1 MDVIVDRFEGDYA
14 VCEQPNSEIIDIPKE
29 KLPKG
34 VKEGDVLTIFGDQ
47 VTINS
52 GERKVREERIN
63 NLMEDLW
70 ED

>member
-14 VCEQPNSEIIDIPKE
+14 VCEQPNREIIDIPKE

-47 VTINS
+47 VTINTA
-52 GERKVREERIN
+52 ERKVREERIN
-63 NLMEDLW
+63 NLMDDLW